1 MAELLCEVNFHYS
14 NEDIPE
20 LHKRVIEKYFM
31 NGRGAIVELLNPHY
45 DEWNEAYGEV
55 VDQDDYNNYI
65 RNKQQEVIDKYNRL
79 YGNAMKFYSNEECD
93 IAAKFV
99 YGKQEVTMYMT
110 IKLLNEE
117 EWKASI

>member
-1 MAELLCEVNFHYS
+1 MAELLCEVQFHYS
-14 NEDIPE
+14 NEDIPK

-31 NGRGAIVELLNPHY
+31 NGRSAIVEMLNPHY

-55 VDQDDYNNYI
+55 VDQDDYNEYI

-79 YGNAMKFYSNEECD
+79 FGNAMKFYSNEEAD
-93 IAAKFV
+93 IAARFM
-99 YGKQEVTMYMT
+99 YGKKEVTMYMT